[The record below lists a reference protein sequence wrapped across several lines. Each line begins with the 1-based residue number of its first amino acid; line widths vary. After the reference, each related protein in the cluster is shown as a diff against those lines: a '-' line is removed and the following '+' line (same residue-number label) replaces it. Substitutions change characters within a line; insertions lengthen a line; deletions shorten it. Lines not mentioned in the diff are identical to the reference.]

1 MPNDCTPSATAR
13 SACWRR
19 TDPRIR
25 AIAAWKSATW
35 VAHPNSRSSPCTR
48 PSAATLS
55 LNRVPLNAALLEA
68 ACEPYRRAGR
78 FAYHFARGK
87 LRNDPVYR
95 AILELGLL
103 LGRARVLDLGC
114 GQGLLAAW
122 LRAAERCYERGSWP
136 RAWPPAPRALST
148 RGIELMARDVERA
161 RCALGSASEVSQ
173 ADIRDTAFGT
183 VDAVVILDVLHYMS
197 PQAQLDV
204 LQRVRAALPLRGLL
218 LLRVGDAG
226 GGLRFRYGQWSDK
239 LVMLLRGHSIVA
251 QHCRSVAQ
259 WRLLLQ
265 ECGFDSEAKPM
276 SRGTPFAN
284 VLLIAHAT

>member
-1 MPNDCTPSATAR
+1 
-13 SACWRR
+13 
-19 TDPRIR
+19 
-25 AIAAWKSATW
+25 
-35 VAHPNSRSSPCTR
+35 
-48 PSAATLS
+48 
-55 LNRVPLNAALLEA
+55 LNKLPLNHALLDA

-87 LRNDPVYR
+87 LRTDPVYR

-122 LRAAERCYERGSWP
+122 LRAAERCYERGCWP
-136 RAWPPAPRALST
+136 RAWPPAPLVSST
-148 RGIELMARDVERA
+148 RGIELMAREVERA
-161 RCALGSASEVSQ
+161 RCALGSVCDISQ
-173 ADIRDTAFGT
+173 ADIRNTAFGAA
-183 VDAVVILDVLHYMS
+183 DAVVILDVLHYMP
-197 PQAQLDV
+197 PQAQLEV
-204 LQRVRAALPLRGLL
+204 LRRVRAALPQRGLL
-218 LLRVGDAG
+218 LLRVGDAA

-239 LVMLLRGHSIVA
+239 VVMFMRGHALVA

-259 WRLLLQ
+259 WRVLLR

-276 SRGTPFAN
+276 SQGTPFAN